1 VKSQLKHYRIV
12 TDKGDSLLIRRES
25 LHCLLQSLELLAAGG
40 KQARTTRQPAA
51 AQTKK

>member
-1 VKSQLKHYRIV
+1 MKNQLKHYRIV

-25 LHCLLQSLELLAAGG
+25 LHCLLQSLELLASSE
-40 KQARTTRQPAA
+40 KQNRHDRHPAT